1 MVSSKQM
8 RMQVVTPMMRMRL
21 RMIKEATRI
30 RINKRSSS
38 SGSLDETVK
47 QKLIFMN
54 EMLFLSKQAEADY
67 L

>member
-38 SGSLDETVK
+38 SGSLDGTD
-47 QKLIFMN
+47 KLKS
-54 EMLFLSKQAEADY
+54 LSATNLY
-67 L
+67 NINLI